1 MTLEELN
8 KKIQDYIDHGFYK
21 DVAEAARAAQIA
33 TRDFIARTHPQTAFD
48 GKKLGGNQII
58 MGKYDVHA
66 DSIITNVYANYFS
79 RWYNTGAFGRPIRG
93 RGPRSGQTGPSYP
106 PRGAYFDTN
115 KSAIE
120 EYFAQQLDEYL
131 QKHIKL

>member
-8 KKIQDYIDHGFYK
+8 QKVQDYIDHGFYK
-21 DVAEAARAAQIA
+21 DVAEAARQAQIA
-33 TRDFIARTHPQTAFD
+33 TRDFIARTHPQTACG

-66 DSIITNVYANYFS
+66 DNIVTTVYANYFS

-93 RGPRSGQTGPSYP
+93 RGPRRGQTGPSYP

-120 EYFAQQLDEYL
+120 EYFAQQLEEYL